1 MAADPP
7 IAGGADMVTLEGKV
21 VLVTGAASGLG
32 AALVETLL
40 QAGARVAMLDR
51 HPEALNQVREQL
63 DAEGSHTLPL
73 AVDLLDAQAV
83 LPVME
88 RVQAHFG
95 GLDVLINNA
104 GTDVTAPMEA
114 LSLADWERV
123 IATNLSAP
131 FLLSKLALPLLRD
144 RQGQVVNI
152 ASTAALRAW
161 PNATAYHASK
171 WGLRGL
177 SHAMHAEWRSS
188 GMRVMCVIVGGMQ
201 TPFLLDRFE
210 GLDLDRLQDPAN
222 VARAIA
228 FALTLPV
235 ASAIPEMMVMPQM
248 ESSWP

>member
-1 MAADPP
+1 MKPP
-7 IAGGADMVTLEGKV
+7 MVTLDNKV
-21 VLVTGAASGLG
+21 ILVTGAGSGLG
-32 AALVETLL
+32 AALSRTLVA
-40 QAGARVAMLDR
+40 AGARVAMLDR
-51 HPEALNQVREQL
+51 HDEPLQRLRDEIDPEQT
-63 DAEGSHTLPL
+63 HTLPL
-73 AVDLLDAQAV
+73 TVDLLDAQAV
-83 LPVME
+83 CPVME

-104 GTDVTAPMEA
+104 GTDVTAAMEA

-131 FLLSKLALPLLRD
+131 FFLSKLALPLLRE
-144 RQGQVVNI
+144 RQGQIVNI

-177 SHAMHAEWRSS
+177 SHAMHAELRAA

-201 TPFLLDRFE
+201 TPFLLERFE

-222 VARAIA
+222 VAHAIA
-228 FALTLPV
+228 FALTMPV
-235 ASAIPEMMVMPQM
+235 ASAVPEMMVMPQL

>member
-1 MAADPP
+1 MDS
-7 IAGGADMVTLEGKV
+7 LEGKV

-32 AALVETLL
+32 AALAGTLL
-40 QAGARVAMLDR
+40 GQGALVAMLDR
-51 HPEALNQVREQL
+51 HPEALHRVRDHL
-63 DAEGSHTLPL
+63 DPDRKRTLPL
-73 AVDLLDAQAV
+73 AVDLLDVQAV
-83 LPVME
+83 APTIE
-88 RVQAHFG
+88 RIQAHFG

-104 GTDVTAPMEA
+104 GTDVTAPMET

-131 FLLSKLALPLLRD
+131 FLLSKLALPLLRE

-177 SHAMHAEWRSS
+177 SHAMHAELRSA

-228 FALTLPV
+228 FALSMHAT
-235 ASAIPEMMVMPQM
+235 SAMPEMMVMPQL